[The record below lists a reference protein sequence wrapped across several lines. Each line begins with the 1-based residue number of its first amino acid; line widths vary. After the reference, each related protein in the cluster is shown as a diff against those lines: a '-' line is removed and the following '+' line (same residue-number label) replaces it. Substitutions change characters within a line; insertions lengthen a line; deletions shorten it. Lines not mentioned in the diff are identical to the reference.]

1 MALFQ
6 SKWTLLSTNLCDRAS
21 PMYFYPQS
29 RLVVYKGK
37 VWQNPWGTLTKLRMM
52 EIIGQFRPRFSSDN
66 TAVVLFMADALASGV
81 TIVLHMYLRN
91 NMHIVYSLERLW
103 VEVWGVRRLQGWWR
117 RMERKKWEAKALAFI
132 VGTTQGGGMA
142 NNLLQLTEDLA
153 RMCLEIAS
161 STTTA
166 TSTTRCCSQKKCRT
180 FNVMIDGTRL
190 A

>member
-1 MALFQ
+1 MASLLFE
-6 SKWTLLSTNLCDRAS
+6 SKWKLLSSNLEDRDC

-103 VEVWGVRRLQGWWR
+103 VEVWAIKRLQGWWR
-117 RMERKKWEAKALAFI
+117 ATASRVVRKRWGDRALVFMLGCSSKG
-132 VGTTQGGGMA
+132 V
-142 NNLLQLTEDLA
+142 LSLLTEDVA
-153 RMCLEIAS
+153 RLCLEYS
-161 STTTA
+161 S
-166 TSTTRCCSQKKCRT
+166 K
-180 FNVMIDGTRL
+180 
-190 A
+190 